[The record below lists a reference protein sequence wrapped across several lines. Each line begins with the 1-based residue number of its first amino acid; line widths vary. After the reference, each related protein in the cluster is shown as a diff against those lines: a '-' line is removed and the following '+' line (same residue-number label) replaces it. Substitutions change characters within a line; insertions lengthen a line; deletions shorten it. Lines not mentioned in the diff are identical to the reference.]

1 LRAGDR
7 EKLNMHYN
15 MASVYAREGKFT
27 EAENEYLQALRIDPT
42 DADVHYNLGILYDDE
57 MKQSEK
63 AMVHYR
69 RYLQLNPHGLDADRV
84 RTWLRKLEMQAPR

>member
-1 LRAGDR
+1 
-7 EKLNMHYN
+7 
-15 MASVYAREGKFT
+15 MASVYARDGKFA

-57 MKQSEK
+57 MKQPEK

-69 RYLQLNPHGLDADRV
+69 RYLQLNPHGPDADQIRN
-84 RTWLRKLEMQAPR
+84 WLMRIEMKAQR